1 MEFMKRW
8 NSLELRRQH
17 LIQKLNLMKVY
28 ESKDGRLLG
37 KLNISELELEYS
49 RAKDREGDTNEFR
62 ATV

>member
-1 MEFMKRW
+1 M
-8 NSLELRRQH
+8 ELRRQH